1 MRDHRTLKAW
11 QEARSIVLDVILLSR
26 RSWKPW
32 AGAMFFQLQRSSLS
46 VQLNLAEGYA
56 YGPSRSAMR
65 FWKIADGSAVETG
78 DLLTLLGDA
87 GVVDQNASQQLARR
101 NNGVQQ
107 LISGMLRKMRGPG

>member
-11 QEARSIVLDVILLSR
+11 QEARTIGLEVILLSQ

-56 YGPSRSAMR
+56 YGPSPSAMR
-65 FWKIADGSAVETG
+65 FWRIAYGSAVETG

-87 GVVDQNASQQLARR
+87 GVIDQGTSEQLAKR
-101 NNGVQQ
+101 NHGVQQ
-107 LISGMLRKMRGPG
+107 LISGMLRKM